1 MKTPRIHDFDPAAAE
16 RQLGT
21 PLDGMP
27 TIQKP
32 AASSRTPLGVSEKP
46 KPSPIDASVQTQ
58 KQPTTLFGE
67 PRLKTQEF
75 EKYSTFIRSAHKK
88 NLKILALE
96 NDCNDYEV
104 LDEALAAYF
113 DSHKK

>member
-1 MKTPRIHDFDPAAAE
+1 MKTPRIHDFDPEAAE

-32 AASSRTPLGVSEKP
+32 AVVNRASPAVSERS
-46 KPSPIDASVQTQ
+46 KPSLIDASVQTQ
-58 KQPTTLFGE
+58 KLPSTLASE
-67 PRLKTQEF
+67 PRVKTQEF

-88 NLKILALE
+88 TLKILALE